1 MISMNLEI
9 LSIVQIGSI
18 NYLININFLNY
29 VNCLNISNPIIYIK
43 SIFMAYG
50 TCHKNSGN
58 FTCDSKIN
66 TFTLNPRAYALK
78 APLCYRQ

>member
-1 MISMNLEI
+1 MSLEI

-18 NYLININFLNY
+18 YYLININFLNY
-29 VNCLNISNPIIYIK
+29 VNSFNISNRIIYIK

-50 TCHKNSGN
+50 TCHKHSGN
-58 FTCDSKIN
+58 FTRDSKIN
-66 TFTLNPRAYALK
+66 TFTLNPHAYVLK